1 MADALAVA
9 FGLALGVGDGDTRG
23 EGAGIVGSGVK
34 VGIGDCAVAF
44 AAGGST
50 GALINAGR
58 ATRIIAE
65 TVSAVVRASIPEYTR
80 CTLRQSGRM
89 NSAFISP

>member
-1 MADALAVA
+1 MPTGV
-9 FGLALGVGDGDTRG
+9 GLILGLGDGDTRG

-34 VGIGDCAVAF
+34 VGIGDCAAAF

-58 ATRIIAE
+58 ATRIIPE
-65 TVSAVVRASIPEYTR
+65 TMSAVVRASIPEYTR
-80 CTLRQSGRM
+80 CALRQSPLT